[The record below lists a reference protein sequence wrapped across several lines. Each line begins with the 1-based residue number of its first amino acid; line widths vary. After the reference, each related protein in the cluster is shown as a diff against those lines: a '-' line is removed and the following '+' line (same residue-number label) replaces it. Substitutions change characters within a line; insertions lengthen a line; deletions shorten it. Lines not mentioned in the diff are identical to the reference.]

1 MKSQRDSKSNILQ
14 DQKGRGKCQYKYI
27 WEVKQ
32 LGENFRNIS
41 TYISI
46 YIEIQM
52 ALEIATIIS
61 EHVINHLKGKEKE
74 EEEEEEKKRQVQKKK
89 PLLQKGEREKAESEN
104 K

>member
-1 MKSQRDSKSNILQ
+1 
-14 DQKGRGKCQYKYI
+14 
-27 WEVKQ
+27 
-32 LGENFRNIS
+32 
-41 TYISI
+41 
-46 YIEIQM
+46 M

-74 EEEEEEKKRQVQKKK
+74 EEEEEEKKRQVQKKQKTKKK